1 MNEPETNRTSIPSW
15 VFILVI
21 ALSWKVL
28 SPIEIIADCALL
40 LAICRFL
47 GNRGRIACLVLLG
60 LFLVAAWAD
69 WLVIDFLVTSV
80 LRGGRHV
87 GLISLAVFILF
98 VMWRRHR
105 PTDRIAWRWSTVL
118 YALGLLAFAG
128 FGVFAS
134 LLIPS
139 SISRFVPIFVVLSIT
154 GYLLYKRAP
163 RNRWRRFTLIY
174 PVGLL
179 VLTGFAYQLFLDWEY
194 LKTMRLASLLIPSS
208 ISRFVP
214 IFVVL
219 SITGYLIYKRAPRNR
234 WRRFT
239 LIYPVG
245 LFVLT
250 GFAYQ
255 LFLDW
260 EYLKTMRLVESGRV
274 GKREAGTT
282 EPSPA
287 LFDALHHD
295 DPASR
300 ANAVKILVGHFMMWE
315 HDRSI
320 MIMSKN
326 QKDIFS
332 KDQWWKH
339 TYWDGNWPAPVTQRV
354 MPRLIELLHDDS
366 FEVKMQSLGAL
377 HHVGP
382 RARPAVPALRA
393 LLRAGEN
400 ASVSPVNAEAV
411 VELLMMMTKAMSGEF
426 QPRMKL
432 ALIRA
437 SVAEAL
443 GTIGPKAHEAVPEL
457 IPLLQ
462 DILWPIRIK
471 AADALGRIGP
481 FAREALP
488 ALETAAKDEIFGDR
502 SRIAAAVAL
511 WRIEPNHPLVIP
523 TFREIL
529 EDGTADGQTVVLG
542 RLSSMGPRVAD
553 WAVPL
558 LTLLLKRDD
567 QNGRAAAFT
576 TLCEIGAESADAVE
590 SILSAIESESVDELT
605 QAVDAI
611 GPAVKSGVGAEIQKA
626 NRKHN
631 HSGRPFDS
639 FTQLLL
645 KVRGPAATTLATA
658 IRTRE
663 TKLMETLQATVYML
677 RYVKDP
683 DVAAAL
689 KEVDWTRLH

>member
-174 PVGLL
+174 PVGL
-179 VLTGFAYQLFLDWEY
+179 
-194 LKTMRLASLLIPSS
+194 
-208 ISRFVP
+208 
-214 IFVVL
+214 
-219 SITGYLIYKRAPRNR
+219 
-234 WRRFT
+234 
-239 LIYPVG
+239 
-245 LFVLT
+245 FVLT

-274 GKREAGTT
+274 GKREAETT